1 MRLSSQVQCSEEAE
15 TVTVETDGGEEEEE
29 EEAEPVDQEKEVC
42 LKSRRRSAW
51 CVGEREEEF
60 GGLEEEERLREA

>member
-42 LKSRRRSAW
+42 LKSRRWSAG
-51 CVGEREEEF
+51 CVCEREEEF